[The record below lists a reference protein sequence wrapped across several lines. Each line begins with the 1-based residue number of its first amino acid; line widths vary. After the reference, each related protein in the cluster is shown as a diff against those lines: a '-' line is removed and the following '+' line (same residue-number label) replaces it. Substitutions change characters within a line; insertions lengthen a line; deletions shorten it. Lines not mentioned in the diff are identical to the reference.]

1 MKKLFLI
8 VFLAVNCHKQH
19 HESKKF
25 KKIDNI
31 DVSIKLVEMD
41 DINNNILELTL
52 LNNANTLVS
61 IHQTPELFIK
71 VEVLKN
77 NSWVE
82 YEWLESEEAI
92 DNGKIMPF
100 YKNDTLVANK
110 EQIFYKTDLIPHK
123 EVKASF
129 SFNVIYA
136 LKTYLKKRIYFEYKL
151 PNIDRKIMSEYFYI

>member
-8 VFLAVNCHKQH
+8 VFLAVSCHKQH
-19 HESKKF
+19 HESKKL

-31 DVSIKLVEMD
+31 DVSIKLVEGD
-41 DINNNILELTL
+41 DINNNLLELTL
-52 LNNANTLVS
+52 INNTNNPVS
-61 IHQTPELFIK
+61 IHKTPELFIK

-77 NSWVE
+77 NSWIE

-100 YKNDTLVANK
+100 YKNDTLVFNK

-123 EVKASF
+123 EVKVSF
-129 SFNVIYA
+129 SFNVIYT

-151 PNIDRKIMSEYFYI
+151 PNSDKKIMSEYFFI